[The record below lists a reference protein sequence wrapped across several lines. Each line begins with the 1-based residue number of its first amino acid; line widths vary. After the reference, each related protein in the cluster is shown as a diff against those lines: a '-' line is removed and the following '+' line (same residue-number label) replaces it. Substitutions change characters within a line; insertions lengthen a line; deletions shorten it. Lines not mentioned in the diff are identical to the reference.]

1 MSVYLAKRKDG
12 SLKSPYYQFDF
23 VLKVN
28 GERRRVHGS
37 TGETKEGAARLHEK
51 KEKTRVKAERPLD
64 NMTLAAACFRFEEE
78 IGRHRASSDDITTAY
93 AHCCRLI
100 GGARILINLTAEDIA
115 TAVRKRSAETY
126 GAKNPKLVTP
136 ATVNRQIVEPMMRLM
151 RRARSVWNMSC
162 EPDRIPWKDL
172 KMKEPE
178 GRNREFT
185 TEESDIF
192 WATLRW
198 DYHPVILFLAG
209 RGFRARSAIGMK
221 KFDVDLKN
229 GTANVWKK
237 GVGMTKMR
245 LAKDQCDLILAAM
258 KLCPN
263 SPFIWTY
270 VKQKGKDKGKR
281 FPVTYS
287 GLRGAINTAFRQSGI
302 TDFKIHDLRHD
313 FASKLLRR
321 TSNLALVKD
330 ALAHSDIKSTLRYA
344 HVLGDD
350 IARGMEGMTT
360 GMVPERGLS
369 VVNGKKAVN

>member
-1 MSVYLAKRKDG
+1 
-12 SLKSPYYQFDF
+12 
-23 VLKVN
+23 
-28 GERRRVHGS
+28 
-37 TGETKEGAARLHEK
+37 
-51 KEKTRVKAERPLD
+51 
-64 NMTLAAACFRFEEE
+64 
-78 IGRHRASSDDITTAY
+78 
-93 AHCCRLI
+93 
-100 GGARILINLTAEDIA
+100 
-115 TAVRKRSAETY
+115 
-126 GAKNPKLVTP
+126 
-136 ATVNRQIVEPMMRLM
+136 
-151 RRARSVWNMSC
+151 
-162 EPDRIPWKDL
+162 
-172 KMKEPE
+172 
-178 GRNREFT
+178 
-185 TEESDIF
+185 
-192 WATLRW
+192 
-198 DYHPVILFLAG
+198 
-209 RGFRARSAIGMK
+209 
-221 KFDVDLKN
+221 
-229 GTANVWKK
+229 
-237 GVGMTKMR
+237 MTKMR

-302 TDFKIHDLRHD
+302 TDFKIHDLRHE

-360 GMVPERGLS
+360 GMVPERDLS